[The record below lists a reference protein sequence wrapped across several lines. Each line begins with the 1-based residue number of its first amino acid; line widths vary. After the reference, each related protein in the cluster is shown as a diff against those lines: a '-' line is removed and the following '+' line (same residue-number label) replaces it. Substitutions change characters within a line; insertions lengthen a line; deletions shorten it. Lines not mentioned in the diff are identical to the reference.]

1 MVSQLPKSTRLI
13 GQHCL
18 SPPPLF
24 IPPVA
29 GRKRFS
35 RCVTCALQLLPP
47 VAAMVQESP
56 VQQRVPTM
64 MAHAV
69 CEGRLFWLKTSEW
82 LVLLVSVALCG
93 FLTLLF

>member
-1 MVSQLPKSTRLI
+1 MAGIV
-13 GQHCL
+13 
-18 SPPPLF
+18 SPPPRLF
-24 IPPVA
+24 SRSVV
-29 GRKRFS
+29 GGKRFS

-47 VAAMVQESP
+47 VVATVRESP

>member
-1 MVSQLPKSTRLI
+1 
-13 GQHCL
+13 
-18 SPPPLF
+18 
-24 IPPVA
+24 
-29 GRKRFS
+29 
-35 RCVTCALQLLPP
+35 
-47 VAAMVQESP
+47 MVQETP

-82 LVLLVSVALCG
+82 SVLLVSVALCG

>member
-1 MVSQLPKSTRLI
+1 MVR
-13 GQHCL
+13 HCC
-18 SPPPLF
+18 LF
-24 IPPVA
+24 APFQDA
-29 GRKRFS
+29 KDFG
-35 RCVTCALQLLPP
+35 RCVTRALQLIS
-47 VAAMVQESP
+47 AAGAMVQETP

-82 LVLLVSVALCG
+82 SVLLVSVALCG

>member
-1 MVSQLPKSTRLI
+1 
-13 GQHCL
+13 
-18 SPPPLF
+18 
-24 IPPVA
+24 
-29 GRKRFS
+29 
-35 RCVTCALQLLPP
+35 
-47 VAAMVQESP
+47 
-56 VQQRVPTM
+56 M